1 MLDSCYMASVMQT
14 LFSLPSF
21 RERYH
26 SELSASHLQTCEN
39 PLPASCLECQ
49 MLKLAD
55 GLISGR
61 YSRLAPA
68 PPVASSD
75 FETPEPPKF
84 QEGIRPSQFK
94 ALIGKGHEEF
104 ATMRQQDSE
113 EFLGHLLTRLR
124 AEAKRQG
131 REESQEATNVMRFG
145 MEQRLQCT
153 ECKRVGYMVE
163 AVDLASLPVEA
174 VEKGVTDDGKKLFEP
189 QELEKCVRELC
200 STETLKDY
208 ACSSCG
214 HTVTAEK

>member
-1 MLDSCYMASVMQT
+1 MASVMQT

-21 RERYH
+21 RERYI
-26 SELSASHLQTCEN
+26 SDLATSHLQTCDS
-39 PLPASCLECQ
+39 PMPASCLECQ

-68 PPVASSD
+68 PPVVSSD

-131 REESQEATNVMRFG
+131 RDGSQEATNVLRFG

-153 ECKRVGYMVE
+153 ECKRVGYMAE

-174 VEKGVTDDGKKLFEP
+174 VEKGVNEDGKKLWEE
-189 QELEKCVRELC
+189 QELEKCIRELC
-200 STETLKDY
+200 ATETLKDY
-208 ACSSCG
+208 ACANCG
-214 HTVTAEK
+214 HKVAAEK